1 MFKLLIIYALLNIL
15 LPTNTLTLEVN
26 KEETD
31 NVYGNLFP
39 NLASFIKSYY
49 YQDLVLDLTF
59 LIIKTLY

>member
-39 NLASFIKSYY
+39 NSR
-49 YQDLVLDLTF
+49 
-59 LIIKTLY
+59 